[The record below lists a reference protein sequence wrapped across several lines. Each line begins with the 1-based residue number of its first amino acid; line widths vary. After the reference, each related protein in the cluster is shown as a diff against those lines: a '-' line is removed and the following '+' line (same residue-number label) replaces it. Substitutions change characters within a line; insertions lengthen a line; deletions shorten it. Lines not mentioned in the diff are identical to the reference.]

1 MFVECGD
8 LDTAVVTLMFP
19 GGAVAQIEM
28 SRYTH
33 SSHYQRVEVL
43 DICRLTATRDVIDL
57 NSFTLL
63 SFISRM

>member
-1 MFVECGD
+1 MQNNVAGHATNAMFVECGD

-19 GGAVAQIEM
+19 GGAIAQIEM

-43 DICRLTATRDVIDL
+43 STSVD
-57 NSFTLL
+57 
-63 SFISRM
+63 